1 VPIDVG
7 HALTYFSFQRGYLM
21 RHVLSLLDLSSEEI
35 FRILELSNELKSR
48 LKQGERPSLLQ
59 NRVAGLIFEKPSLR
73 TRVSFET
80 LMAQTGGSSM
90 FLGSDVGWGS
100 REPLCDFVPILTSY
114 LDLLVI
120 RAKSHEQVEESMKL
134 SRCPVINGLTDLSH
148 PCQALADLMTVSE
161 LEGGFEQARIAYI
174 GDGNN
179 VAESLA
185 VICSRLGV
193 PFVIGAPPQYQFSLN
208 FVERLNRE
216 AGKDLIW
223 QTDDPYVAV
232 QDASIVYTD
241 VWTSMGQE
249 AETQQRLIDLADYQV
264 NQALM
269 NRARR
274 NAKFLHCLPA
284 RRGEEV
290 TSEVIDG
297 PASAIIQ
304 QANNRLHAQK
314 GLVVW
319 LLKEANQA

>member
-1 VPIDVG
+1 
-7 HALTYFSFQRGYLM
+7 M
-21 RHVLSLLDLSSEEI
+21 RHVLSLLDLTSEEI
-35 FRILELSNELKSR
+35 RRVLELSGDLKAK
-48 LKQGERPSLLQ
+48 LNLGERPSLLK

-80 LMAQTGGSSM
+80 LMAQTGGSSL
-90 FLGSDVGWGS
+90 FLGSEVGWGS

-120 RAKSHEQVEESMKL
+120 RAKSHQMVEESMKL

-161 LEGGFEQARIAYI
+161 LEGGLEKAKVAYI

-185 VICSRLGV
+185 VICCRLGV
-193 PFVIGAPPQYQFSLN
+193 PFSMGAPPKYQFSKDFIL
-208 FVERLNRE
+208 RLNRE
-216 AGKDLIW
+216 AGSDLIQ
-223 QTDDPYVAV
+223 QTDDPGDAV
-232 QDASIVYTD
+232 KDASVVYTD

-249 AETQQRLIDLADYQV
+249 AETKQRLVDLADYQV

-269 NRARR
+269 DRARK

-290 TSEVIDG
+290 TSDVIDG
-297 PASAIIQ
+297 SASAIIQ

-319 LLKEANQA
+319 LLNEAN